1 MNVFETLSPTY
12 RLQFFS
18 SMNNTPATNP
28 MPREVTYAGYLLIG
42 SFLLGLIPLS
52 IQILSYASEKQ
63 YGFAIFL
70 GVLVA
75 ALGAFTLFLLSKIK
89 QRRNWARW
97 VLFVAVLLGAAST
110 LYSLR
115 ENWNESMGG
124 TLLDCLTG
132 LMELVAI
139 GILFA
144 RHSNDWF
151 ANQIGIQSTP
161 NSSDSIIQRESGVTS
176 MGYTCPCC
184 GLRIAF
190 FSRTVQAMGRS
201 QTCPYCDNKIKRDLA
216 YGKFFALM
224 LLVGLPIKLLGK
236 AIPILSFFGS
246 SVTTALISGFLFML
260 CMRFKQDTG
269 A

>member
-1 MNVFETLSPTY
+1 
-12 RLQFFS
+12 
-18 SMNNTPATNP
+18 
-28 MPREVTYAGYLLIG
+28 MPREVTYAGFLLIG
-42 SFLLGLIPLS
+42 SFLLGLIPLPM
-52 IQILSYASEKQ
+52 QIMNYASEEQ

-75 ALGAFTLFLLSKIK
+75 TLGAFTLFLLSKIK

-115 ENWNESMGG
+115 ENWNESMGE

-144 RHSNDWF
+144 RRSNDWF
-151 ANQIGIQSTP
+151 TNQIGIQSTP
-161 NSSDSIIQRESGVTS
+161 NSSDSNNQMESGVTS
-176 MGYTCPCC
+176 MGYKCPSC
-184 GLRIAF
+184 GMKIAF
-190 FSRTVQAMGRS
+190 LSKVVQSMGKG
-201 QTCPYCDNKIKRDLA
+201 QTCPYCNQKIKRDIA

-224 LLVGLPIKLLGK
+224 FVVGLPIKLLGK
-236 AIPILSFFGS
+236 GIPALSFLGS
-246 SVTTALISGFLFML
+246 SGTSALITGLLIML
-260 CMRFKQDTG
+260 CMRFKQDTSV
-269 A
+269 